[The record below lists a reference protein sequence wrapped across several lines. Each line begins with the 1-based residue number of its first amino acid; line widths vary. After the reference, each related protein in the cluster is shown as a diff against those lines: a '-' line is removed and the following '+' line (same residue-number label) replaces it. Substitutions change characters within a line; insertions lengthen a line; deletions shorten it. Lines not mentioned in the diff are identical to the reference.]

1 MIKVYTTTT
10 CIYCHALMEW
20 LDEQGIEYEEIDAN
34 SVPEK
39 HITAVPLIEIGDI
52 VIEGFNRP
60 AIKEALANLD
70 QSDDAQAA

>member
-1 MIKVYTTTT
+1 
-10 CIYCHALMEW
+10 MEW

-39 HITAVPLIEIGDI
+39 HITAVPLIEIGDTI
-52 VIEGFNRP
+52 IEGFNRP